1 MHPFR
6 ILVPLSLAVIGLNAC
21 GRSVPTQQASQTVPQ
36 PAMKPAPATPID
48 EKKQELGG
56 NTWDPQWDVVVEKDL
71 PPEMLSPQAARAVA
85 SYCPRFAQE
94 PEADKRAFWAYTFQA
109 LAGAEAGLNP
119 TSDVHHTDP
128 AVNTIDVVSKH
139 PVRQEGLLQL
149 TYEEAQRYNCDFD
162 YAHDKTLPE
171 KDPNRTILRP
181 EQNLACG
188 IKIMR
193 HQIIDENKPL
203 IVRSSY
209 WSTLQPGTGAYRVF
223 AKQMANVP
231 PACGVGSR
239 STAHRPAKALA
250 STTPRPASSNP

>member
-1 MHPFR
+1 MQRLR
-6 ILVPLSLAVIGLNAC
+6 ILIPLSLAVVGLNAC
-21 GRSVPTQQASQTVPQ
+21 GRSNPAQQVSQPAPQ
-36 PAMKPAPATPID
+36 PAMKPAPPAPIG

-56 NTWDPQWDVVVEKDL
+56 NTWDPQWDAVVEKDL
-71 PPEMLSPQAARAVA
+71 PPAMLSAQAAHAVA
-85 SYCPRFAQE
+85 SYCPRFAEE

-119 TSDVHHTDP
+119 TADAHHTDP
-128 AVNTIDVVSKH
+128 AVNTTDAVSKR

-149 TYEEAQRYNCDFD
+149 TYEDAQRYDCDFD
-162 YAHDKTLPE
+162 YAHDRTLPE
-171 KDPNRTILRP
+171 KDPNRSILRH

-223 AKQMANVP
+223 AKQVANVP
-231 PACGVGSR
+231 PACGIGVR
-239 STAHRPAKALA
+239 STTRRPARALA
-250 STTPRPASSNP
+250 STRP